1 MEHIRFMR
9 FAIKLAKKGLGRT
22 SPNPAVG
29 SVVVKNRKIIGRGYH
44 EKAGLLHAEVNAL
57 LDAGKKAKGSTLYV
71 TLEPCSHF
79 GRTPPCVQ
87 AIIKAGVKKVVVGS
101 IDPNPK
107 VKGKGIRALERNGI
121 EVIKDVLRDEC
132 LSLNETYVKYITKKT
147 PFVVLKLATTLD
159 GKIATSTGDSK
170 WITSLE
176 SRRYAHRLR
185 SLVDCVMVGS
195 GTILKDDPGLTVRLV
210 KGKNPARAVLD
221 SSLTIPVKAKIFAS
235 RNERVFVFTSA
246 KSSKKRF
253 PPFSKGGR
261 GGFKIKLLEE
271 KGAEVIRVKE
281 SKDGLSVKDVL
292 KELGK
297 RGVTSVLIE
306 GGARLAA
313 SALKEGVVDKAIFI
327 IAPKIIGGDGVDCV
341 GSIGT
346 KMVNDV
352 LDLKK
357 IEIRKLGKDI
367 IVEWRL

>member
-1 MEHIRFMR
+1 MEHVRFMR
-9 FAIKLAKKGLGRT
+9 LAIKLAKKGLGRT

-29 SVVVKNRKIIGRGYH
+29 SVVVKNGKIIGRGYH
-44 EKAGLLHAEVNAL
+44 EEAGLPHAEVNAL
-57 LDAGKKAKGSTLYV
+57 QDAGKTAQDSTLYV
-71 TLEPCSHF
+71 TLEPCVHF

-87 AIIKAGVKKVVVGS
+87 TIINSGVKKVVVGS

-107 VKGKGIRALERNGI
+107 VSGKGIRALKKSGI

-176 SRRYAHRLR
+176 SRRYVHRLR

-195 GTILKDDPGLTVRLV
+195 GTVLKDDPGLTVRLV

-221 SSLTIPVKAKIFAS
+221 GSLKVSPCAKVFAS
-235 RNERVFVFTSA
+235 HTERVFIFTSA
-246 KSSKKRF
+246 KANKN
-253 PPFSKGGR
+253 
-261 GGFKIKLLEE
+261 KIRLLEE
-271 KGAEVIRVKE
+271 KGVEVVKVKE

-292 KELGK
+292 RELGK

-306 GGARLAA
+306 GGSRLAA

-327 IAPKIIGGDGVDCV
+327 MAPKIIGGDGVDCV
-341 GSIGT
+341 GSVGV
-346 KMVNDV
+346 KRVDEAV
-352 LDLKK
+352 SLKK
-357 IEIRKLGKDI
+357 TKVKCLG
-367 IVEWRL
+367 

>member
-1 MEHIRFMR
+1 MEHLHFMR
-9 FAIKLAKKGLGRT
+9 LAVKLAKKGLGRT
-22 SPNPAVG
+22 SPNPIVG
-29 SVVVKNRKIIGRGYH
+29 SVVVKNRKIIGQGYH
-44 EKAGLLHAEVNAL
+44 EKAGLPHAEINAL

-71 TLEPCSHF
+71 TLEPCAHF

-107 VKGKGIRALERNGI
+107 VRGKGIRILQDNGI

-132 LSLNETYVKYITKKT
+132 LSLNEAYVKYVTKKT
-147 PFVVLKLATTLD
+147 PFVILKLAVTLD

-195 GTILKDDPGLTVRLV
+195 GTILKDDPALTVRFI

-221 SSLTIPVKAKIFAS
+221 SSLKMPVKAKIFAS
-235 RNERVFVFTSA
+235 RNEKVFVFISA
-246 KSSKKRF
+246 KANKN
-253 PPFSKGGR
+253 
-261 GGFKIKLLEE
+261 KIKLLEQ
-271 KGAEVIRVKE
+271 KGAEVIKVKQ
-281 SKDGLSVKDVL
+281 SQDGLNIKGVL

-297 RGVTSVLIE
+297 RAITSVLIE

-313 SALKEGVVDKAIFI
+313 SALKQGAADKAIFI
-327 IAPKIIGGDGVDCV
+327 MAPKIIGGDGVDCI
-341 GSIGT
+341 GSIGV
-346 KMVNDV
+346 KRVDEA

-367 IVEWRL
+367 IIEGRL

>member
-1 MEHIRFMR
+1 MEHVRFMR
-9 FAIKLAKKGLGRT
+9 LAIKLAKKGLGRT

-29 SVVVKNRKIIGRGYH
+29 SVVVKNGKIIGRGYH
-44 EKAGLLHAEVNAL
+44 EEAGLPHAEVNAL
-57 LDAGKKAKGSTLYV
+57 QDAGKTAQDSTLYV
-71 TLEPCSHF
+71 TLEPCVHF

-87 AIIKAGVKKVVVGS
+87 TIIKAGVKKVVVGS

-147 PFVVLKLATTLD
+147 PFVILKLATTLD

-176 SRRYAHRLR
+176 SRRYVHRLR

-195 GTILKDDPGLTVRLV
+195 GTVLKDDPGLTVRLI

-221 SSLTIPVKAKIFAS
+221 GSLKVSPCAKVFAS
-235 RNERVFVFTSA
+235 HTERVFIFTSA
-246 KSSKKRF
+246 KANKN
-253 PPFSKGGR
+253 
-261 GGFKIKLLEE
+261 KIRLLEE
-271 KGAEVIRVKE
+271 KGVEVVKVKE

-292 KELGK
+292 RELGK

-306 GGARLAA
+306 GGSRLAA

-327 IAPKIIGGDGVDCV
+327 MAPKIIGGDGVDCV
-341 GSIGT
+341 GSVGV
-346 KMVNDV
+346 KRVDEAV
-352 LDLKK
+352 SLKK
-357 IEIRKLGKDI
+357 TKVKCLGKDI
-367 IVEWRL
+367 IVEGRL

>member
-1 MEHIRFMR
+1 MEHVRFMCLAVR
-9 FAIKLAKKGLGRT
+9 LAKKGLGRT
-22 SPNPAVG
+22 SPNPIVG
-29 SVVVKNRKIIGRGYH
+29 SVVVKNGKIIGQGYH
-44 EKAGLLHAEVNAL
+44 EKAGLPHAEINAL
-57 LDAGKKAKGSTLYV
+57 RKAGKKAKGSTLYV
-71 TLEPCSHF
+71 TLEPCAHF
-79 GRTPPCVQ
+79 GKTPPCVT

-107 VKGKGIRALERNGI
+107 VKGKGIRALEKNKI

-132 LSLNETYVKYITKKT
+132 LSLNEAYVKYITKKT

-195 GTILKDDPGLTVRLV
+195 GTVLKDDPGLTVRLI

-221 SSLTIPVKAKIFAS
+221 SSLKVSAGAKVFAS
-235 RNERVFVFTSA
+235 RRERVFVFTSA
-246 KSSKKRF
+246 KASRNKV
-253 PPFSKGGR
+253 
-261 GGFKIKLLEE
+261 KLLEK
-271 KGAEVIRVKE
+271 KGTEVITVKQ
-281 SKDGLSVKDVL
+281 SKDGLSVKGVL

-327 IAPKIIGGDGVDCV
+327 IAPRIIGGDGVDCV
-341 GSIGT
+341 G
-346 KMVNDV
+346 
-352 LDLKK
+352 
-357 IEIRKLGKDI
+357 KLGIKSIKRGIMLKGIKTMKIGEDFAI
-367 IVEWRL
+367 EGRVCSPA